1 MKTALVI
8 GSEGQDGTLLQ
19 LLLLEKGY
27 RVLSVGRKRKE
38 NGLTISNFFFPFNLE
53 TDPFESLA
61 EFIIAHKPDEIYYV
75 AAFHASSQ
83 EVEQDINSIDSSGKV
98 NYLSFVKVLELCR
111 LYSLSTRIVYTSS
124 SLIFAGASSPVQDES
139 TELAPRC
146 IYSVN
151 KCAAMTAARYY
162 RDVYGL
168 FVSVGIMY
176 NHESKLRNSNF
187 LSQLVISGVR
197 KYIAGEI
204 DKIVVGDLSLRSDWG
219 YAPDYVKA
227 LWHILQQEKAQDFIV
242 ASGTSHSVQDWFETI
257 FTHLGLDW
265 RSCVEED
272 KTRVFRKK
280 PLLIGNPT
288 KLMAT
293 GWHPE
298 TSFGEM
304 IIRMYNDTI

>member
-38 NGLTISNFFFPFNLE
+38 NGLTMSTVFFPFNLE
-53 TDPFESLA
+53 TDSFESIA
-61 EFIIAHKPDEIYYV
+61 EFIIGYKPDEIYYV

-83 EVEQDINSIDSSGKV
+83 EVQQDINSIDSSGKV

-124 SLIFAGASSPVQDES
+124 SLIFAGASNPVQDEF

-176 NHESKLRNSNF
+176 NHESKLRNRNF
-187 LSQLVISGVR
+187 LSQIVISGVR

-204 DKIVVGDLSLRSDWG
+204 DKVVVGDLSLRSDWG
-219 YAPDYVKA
+219 YAPDYVRA

-265 RSCVEED
+265 HSCVEED

-298 TSFGEM
+298 TSFAEM
-304 IIRMYNDTI
+304 IIRMYNDMI

>member
-27 RVLSVGRKRKE
+27 KVLSVGRKRKE
-38 NGLTISNFFFPFNLE
+38 NGLTIDTVFFSFNLE
-53 TDPFESLA
+53 TDSFECLA
-61 EFIIAHKPDEIYYV
+61 EFIIAHKPDEIYYI
-75 AAFHASSQ
+75 AAFHTSSQ

-111 LYSLSTRIVYTSS
+111 LYRLSTRVVYTSS
-124 SLIFAGASSPVQDES
+124 SLVFAGARSHVQDES

-288 KLMAT
+288 KLMST

-298 TSFGEM
+298 ISFGEM